1 MSDWCARLIDQNA
14 TCPSTKTGT
23 NAVRS
28 GRWLLPWYGCL
39 SRKTS
44 PGRTRA
50 PKKSRTDSTAH
61 GMAPTWMGTCSAWAT
76 SRAWP
81 SQMAVEKSRLEL
93 RICEYAVR
101 SIASP
106 ISSTMAE
113 KRWVRTEMVTGS
125 SMPAVYGG
133 SGNVGDPEEM
143 GAERAGGERVVQ
155 PPIGGDK
162 RAVANHRNRE
172 VKTVVHRASKAR
184 RELDGQREKR
194 LGRVDLKGQP
204 ADRLQGLCRHRH
216 RHFPSHHPL
225 PQSVGDLHE
234 NKIRY
239 AEAMADVHETAY
251 DCTIGLA

>member
-1 MSDWCARLIDQNA
+1 MSDWWARLIDQHA
-14 TCPSTKTGT
+14 ARPSRKPGR

-28 GRWLLPWYGCL
+28 GRWLLPWYGSL

-125 SMPAVYGG
+125 SMQAVYAG

-143 GAERAGGERVVQ
+143 GAERAGGERVGE
-155 PPIGGDK
+155 PPIGSDDRTMPEHSHGEVH
-162 RAVANHRNRE
+162 AVIH
-172 VKTVVHRASKAR
+172 
-184 RELDGQREKR
+184 
-194 LGRVDLKGQP
+194 
-204 ADRLQGLCRHRH
+204 
-216 RHFPSHHPL
+216 
-225 PQSVGDLHE
+225 
-234 NKIRY
+234 
-239 AEAMADVHETAY
+239 TA
-251 DCTIGLA
+251 A